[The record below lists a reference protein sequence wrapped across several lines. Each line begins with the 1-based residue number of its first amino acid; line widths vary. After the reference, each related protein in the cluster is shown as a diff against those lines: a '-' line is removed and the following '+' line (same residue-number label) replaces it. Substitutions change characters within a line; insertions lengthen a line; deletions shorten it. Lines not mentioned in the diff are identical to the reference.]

1 MNERGAVAQPFDPAA
16 HGWQPIVN
24 HTAFGDLVGPIW
36 RREDGGRLRF
46 GFIVAPKHLNR
57 AGNLHGGM
65 FMSVAD
71 QAMAMTA
78 RLATGGKPHAT
89 IELNIQFIAAV
100 RLGEF
105 VEVHPE
111 VGRVTR
117 SVVFMQAK
125 MFVGPR
131 LVVTT
136 NGIWK
141 ILARK
146 QSAGLTALRAAVER

>member
-1 MNERGAVAQPFDPAA
+1 MNDRPAIAETFDPAA
-16 HGWQPIVN
+16 HGWQAIVN

-36 RREDGGRLRF
+36 RREDGKHPRF

-65 FMSVAD
+65 LMAVAD

-78 RLATGGKPHAT
+78 RAATGGKRHAT
-89 IELNIQFIAAV
+89 IELNTQFIDAV

-105 VEVHPE
+105 VEVNPE
-111 VGRVTR
+111 VARATR
-117 SVVFMQAK
+117 SLVFMQAK
-125 MFVGPR
+125 MFVGAR
-131 LVVTT
+131 LVGTT
-136 NGIWK
+136 SGIWK

-146 QSAGLTALRAAVER
+146 P

>member
-1 MNERGAVAQPFDPAA
+1 MNDQPKTVVAEPFDLAA
-16 HGWQPIVN
+16 HGWEPIVN
-24 HTAFGDLVGPIW
+24 HTAFGNLVGPIW
-36 RREDGGRLRF
+36 RREDGRHLRF

-65 FMSVAD
+65 LMAVAD

-78 RLATGGKPHAT
+78 RAATGGKPHAT
-89 IELNIQFIAAV
+89 IELNIQFIGAV

-105 VEVHPE
+105 VEVYPE
-111 VGRVTR
+111 VSRSTR

-125 MFVGPR
+125 MFVGAR

-141 ILARK
+141 ILAVK
-146 QSAGLTALRAAVER
+146 P